1 MEIVVKNESPKEI
14 EMLSRNEF
22 TKVFKYKNEVD
33 MFVSKAK
40 DEEIDKH
47 YFVVSIPDIP
57 ETRTLQ
63 LTYPWEFDTA
73 EERDINFEAFD
84 ESKAQKFMEDLIA
97 HIHAQNELN
106 QKAQDFKDEQKKQ
119 EIKEK
124 IEAILGKKIEG

>member
-1 MEIVVKNESPKEI
+1 MEIVRTESEKEI

-33 MFVSKAK
+33 MFVSKAV
-40 DEEIDKH
+40 DDEIDKH
-47 YFVVSIPDIP
+47 YFVVNIPEIA

-63 LTYPWEFDTA
+63 LTYPWEFDTP
-73 EERDINFEAFD
+73 EERDYHFEIFD
-84 ESKAQKFMEDLIA
+84 EEKAQKFMEDLIA

-124 IEAILGKKIEG
+124 IEKILGKKIN

>member
-1 MEIVVKNESPKEI
+1 MEIVKPESQI

-33 MFVSKAK
+33 MFVSKAI
-40 DEEIDKH
+40 DEEISKH

-63 LTYPWEFDTA
+63 LTYPWEFDTQ
-73 EERDINFEAFD
+73 EERDYYFEAFD
-84 ESKAQKFMEDLIA
+84 EAKAQKFMEDLIA

-106 QKAQDFKDEQKKQ
+106 QKAQDYKDLEKKL
-119 EIKEK
+119 EIKAK
-124 IEAILGKKIEG
+124 IESILGKKIDG

>member
-33 MFVSKAK
+33 MFVSKAV

-63 LTYPWEFDTA
+63 LTYPWEFDTP
-73 EERDINFEAFD
+73 EERDYHFEIFD
-84 ESKAQKFMEDLIA
+84 EAKAQKFMEDLIE
-97 HIHAQNELN
+97 HIKKQNEIN
-106 QKAQDFKDEQKKQ
+106 NEAQRKADEKKKDE
-119 EIKEK
+119 IKAK
-124 IEAILGKKIEG
+124 IESILGKKIDG

>member
-33 MFVSKAK
+33 MFVSKAI

-63 LTYPWEFDTA
+63 LTYPWEFDTP
-73 EERDINFEAFD
+73 EERDFHFEAFD
-84 ESKAQKFMEDLIA
+84 EAKAQKFMEDLIE
-97 HIHAQNELN
+97 HIKKQNEIN
-106 QKAQDFKDEQKKQ
+106 NEAQRKADEKKKDE
-119 EIKEK
+119 IKAK
-124 IEAILGKKIEG
+124 IESILGKKIDG

>member
-33 MFVSKAK
+33 MFVSKAID
-40 DEEIDKH
+40 DEINKH

-57 ETRTLQ
+57 ETKTLQ
-63 LTYPWEFDTA
+63 LTYPWEFDTQ
-73 EERDINFEAFD
+73 EERDYHFEAFD
-84 ESKAQKFMEDLIA
+84 EAKAQKFMEDLIA

-106 QKAQDFKDEQKKQ
+106 QKAQDYKDQEKKL
-119 EIKEK
+119 EIKAK
-124 IEAILGKKIEG
+124 IEAILGKKIDG

>member
-1 MEIVVKNESPKEI
+1 MEIVRTESEKEI

-33 MFVSKAK
+33 MFVSKAI
-40 DEEIDKH
+40 DEEISKH

-63 LTYPWEFDTA
+63 LTYPWEFDTP
-73 EERDINFEAFD
+73 EERDFHFEDFNEA
-84 ESKAQKFMEDLIA
+84 KAQKFMEDLIA

-106 QKAQDFKDEQKKQ
+106 QKAQDYKDQEKKL
-119 EIKEK
+119 EIKAK
-124 IEAILGKKIEG
+124 IESILGKKL

>member
-33 MFVSKAK
+33 MFVSKAI

-63 LTYPWEFDTA
+63 LTYPWEFDTP
-73 EERDINFEAFD
+73 EERDYHFEIFD
-84 ESKAQKFMEDLIA
+84 EAKAQKFMEDLIE
-97 HIHAQNELN
+97 HIKKQNEIN
-106 QKAQDFKDEQKKQ
+106 NEAQRKADEKKK
-119 EIKEK
+119 EDIKAK
-124 IEAILGKKIEG
+124 IESILGKKL